1 MIFNFLLLTWN
12 SAKSFMQPSCGLQ
25 KCCCSVN
32 ARLTRAL
39 PNFRLLKQACNFP
52 QLCLISA
59 QKGIDQ
65 VSIRAEQAMNVTGSG
80 VTVAVVDDGV
90 QWDHPDLLA
99 NYNPKGSFDLNSND
113 DNPMPQYDENEENK
127 HGTRC
132 AGEIAAVP
140 NDVCGVGVSFGA
152 KFSGIR
158 VLDGPIT
165 DSMEATAFNKHLG

>member
-1 MIFNFLLLTWN
+1 
-12 SAKSFMQPSCGLQ
+12 
-25 KCCCSVN
+25 
-32 ARLTRAL
+32 
-39 PNFRLLKQACNFP
+39 
-52 QLCLISA
+52 
-59 QKGIDQ
+59 
-65 VSIRAEQAMNVTGSG
+65 MNVTGSG

-90 QWDHPDLLA
+90 QWNHPDLLA